1 MEIFKKFL
9 KRKKENIS
17 NESKEDELVNVEFFI
32 KPWLYK
38 INFTFADKNNPS
50 YSKRDCYKEA
60 TGECLLEKKDY
71 KQKEGPV
78 EVYDSCLGLK
88 NYLEKFPRPYST
100 LPFITSSDGK
110 VFNVSDGQHRL
121 CVAIREKI
129 EVYVNAQIPKSKIK
143 ELEIENETNIH
154 ICNY

>member
-1 MEIFKKFL
+1 ML
-9 KRKKENIS
+9 N
-17 NESKEDELVNVEFFI
+17 FFI

-38 INFTFADKNNPS
+38 INFTFADKNNPC

-88 NYLEKFPRPYST
+88 NYLEEFPRPYST

-110 VFNVSDGQHRL
+110 VFNVSNGQHRL

-143 ELEIENETNIH
+143 ELEIENETDIH

>member
-38 INFTFADKNNPS
+38 FNFTFADENNPC

-60 TGECLLEKKDY
+60 TGECLLEKK
-71 KQKEGPV
+71 
-78 EVYDSCLGLK
+78 
-88 NYLEKFPRPYST
+88 
-100 LPFITSSDGK
+100 
-110 VFNVSDGQHRL
+110 RL
-121 CVAIREKI
+121 
-129 EVYVNAQIPKSKIK
+129 
-143 ELEIENETNIH
+143 
-154 ICNY
+154 